1 MDLTTRT
8 CLMNASEC
16 SASAID
22 RPCNYTQAPVA
33 CAATSECHS
42 PLVCYGG
49 QCAACGADSD
59 CGTGEVCGNGVC
71 FVPEPA

>member
-1 MDLTTRT
+1 MNPATRT
-8 CLMNASEC
+8 CLMNAAEC
-16 SASAID
+16 SASVID
-22 RPCNYTQAPVA
+22 RPCNYTQTPVA

-42 PLVCYGG
+42 PLMCYDG
-49 QCAACGADSD
+49 QCAACGVNSD